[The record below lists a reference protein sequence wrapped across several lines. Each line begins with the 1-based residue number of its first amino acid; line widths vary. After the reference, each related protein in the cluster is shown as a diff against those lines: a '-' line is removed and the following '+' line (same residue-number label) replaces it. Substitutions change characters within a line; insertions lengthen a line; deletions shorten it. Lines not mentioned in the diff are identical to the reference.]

1 MHLSR
6 SLLLFAVGTDDRYCY
21 IRLLHELQR
30 RTPEAQACERGGKQ
44 ALQALLLLAATNN
57 ALAVGHGLGGISNPA
72 ARGFQIPA
80 PLPITS
86 ILCFVCHPGQYP
98 YPSSLAFVLLATNTS
113 KLHTLAEGG
122 RNLGR
127 YIPIKKKI
135 NSFFLIIF
143 LI

>member
-72 ARGFQIPA
+72 ARGFQIPP

-86 ILCFVCHPGQYP
+86 G
-98 YPSSLAFVLLATNTS
+98 FVLCLPPGT
-113 KLHTLAEGG
+113 
-122 RNLGR
+122 
-127 YIPIKKKI
+127 IPISQQLSLCITCYKYQQVTHTCRRWKK
-135 NSFFLIIF
+135 FR
-143 LI
+143 